1 MRVTNQFRDP
11 RCIGEGMK
19 IKDVRVF
26 DVVGEDRSGL
36 AVYEIERGGLPPD
49 KSTPHRQRFTE
60 IESDSGDIGLG
71 IGGSAE
77 VLALGRRL
85 IGEDPRSYETIW
97 HTLTSRPHSVDGR
110 SRQLSTL
117 DVAIWDLLARSQGV
131 SVCQML
137 GGPVQE
143 SIRAYAAMLGF
154 LPEPDAAAER
164 SAEMVKAG
172 FTGVKWYLPNNE
184 LAGPEGFQH
193 NVRMISAVRDAVGPD
208 VDIMVDCI
216 LSDASQNSLQYATR
230 LARSLEVLNVT
241 WLEEP
246 LRPEDLEIYKQ
257 LRLATRTPIAFGEH
271 LRFRNQF
278 VDALSNGVASV
289 IQPEMHVVGGMTE
302 MRKLVALS
310 SSFGVPFVPHANES
324 CRNSIHLS
332 FANPKR
338 ACPVAEW
345 GVKIN
350 HNTQHF
356 FKDFYQPVDGYFQP
370 PSGPGFGYEID
381 PGKVRE
387 RIEIE

>member
-1 MRVTNQFRDP
+1 
-11 RCIGEGMK
+11 MK
-19 IKDVRVF
+19 IKAVRVF
-26 DVVGEDRSGL
+26 DVVGEERSGM
-36 AVYEIERGGLPPD
+36 AVYEIDRGGMKPGEV
-49 KSTPHRQRFTE
+49 SRNRQRFTE
-60 IESDSGDIGLG
+60 IESESGVTGLA

-77 VLALGRRL
+77 VKAIGQQL
-85 IGEDPRSYETIW
+85 IGMDARGYEQIW
-97 HTLTSRPHSVDGR
+97 HKLTSRPHSVDGR
-110 SRQLSTL
+110 SRQLSTI
-117 DVAIWDLLARSQGV
+117 DVALWDLLAKARGE

-154 LPEPDAAAER
+154 LPEPEAAAER
-164 SAEMVKAG
+164 SAEKVAEG

-184 LAGPEGFQH
+184 LAGPKGYQH
-193 NVRMISAVRDAVGPD
+193 NVAMITAVREAVGRD

-216 LSDASQNSLQYATR
+216 LSDSSQNSLQYVTKM
-230 LARSLEVLNVT
+230 ARAFEELNVT

-246 LRPEDLEIYKQ
+246 LRPEDLGIYAR
-257 LRLATRTPIAFGEH
+257 LRRETRTPIAFGEH
-271 LRFRNQF
+271 LKHRDQF
-278 VDALSNGVASV
+278 VKALSEEIACV

-338 ACPVAEW
+338 ACPIAEW

-350 HNTQHF
+350 HNVQHF
-356 FKDFYQPVDGYFQP
+356 FKDFYQPIDGWFQP
-370 PSGPGFGYEID
+370 PAGPGFGYEIEPD
-381 PGKVRE
+381 KVE
-387 RIEIE
+387 EKTELT